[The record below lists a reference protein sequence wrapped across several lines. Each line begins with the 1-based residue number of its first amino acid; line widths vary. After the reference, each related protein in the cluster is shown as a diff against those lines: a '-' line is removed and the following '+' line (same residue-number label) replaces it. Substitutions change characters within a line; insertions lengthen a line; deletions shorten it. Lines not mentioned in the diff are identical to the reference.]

1 MKTSIAIPKGLE
13 GFTLRQYKRY
23 LSVENPTDE
32 DLLKCFLDLDS
43 DFIYSIEETS
53 FKMLVDKIEG
63 LLNSKADL
71 VHRFKF
77 NGIEYGFE
85 PNLDECTYG
94 VNKDATTYLSDINTF
109 HKAIEVLYRP
119 VTKKYKG
126 KYLIEPYKG
135 TTILSES
142 FNDVTLDVVLGMS
155 IFFYNLTN
163 DLVNCIP
170 NYLAEQVQTQ
180 LQPVQDLAE
189 NGVLIK
195 KYIHLQKETLETL
208 TRLQALTCTNA

>member
-1 MKTSIAIPKGLE
+1 MKTSISIPKGLD

-23 LSVENPTDE
+23 LSIEEPTDE
-32 DLLKCFLDLDS
+32 DLLKCFLDLEN

-53 FKMLVDKIEG
+53 FKMLVEKIEA
-63 LLNSKADL
+63 LLSSEANL
-71 VHRFKF
+71 VHRFTF
-77 NGIEYGFE
+77 NGVEYGFE

-94 VNKDATTYLSDINTF
+94 VNKDATNYLGDINTF

-119 VTKKYKG
+119 VVKKYRG

-142 FNDVTLDVVLGMS
+142 FNDISLDVVLGMS
-155 IFFYNLTN
+155 VFFYNLTN
-163 DLVNCIP
+163 DLLNCIP
-170 NYLAEQVQTQ
+170 NYLAEQVETQ
-180 LQPVQDLAE
+180 LQQAPDSAE

-195 KYIHLQKETLETL
+195 RYIHLQKETLETL
-208 TRLQALTCTNA
+208 TRLQALTCINA